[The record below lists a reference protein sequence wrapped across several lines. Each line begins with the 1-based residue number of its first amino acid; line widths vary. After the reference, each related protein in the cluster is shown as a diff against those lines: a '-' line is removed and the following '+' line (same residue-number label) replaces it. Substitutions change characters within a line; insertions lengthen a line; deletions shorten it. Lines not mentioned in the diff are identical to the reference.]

1 MDRPFF
7 VLKIFYVSIDSNN
20 FFSYNVSINR
30 SKEIPMIA
38 FIDNKDSFTFNIV
51 QSLERVSGDC
61 VKVFRSE
68 EACVEEIDAEK
79 PSHIIIGP
87 GPGTPQEAGISIEA
101 IKHFAGKI
109 PILGIC
115 LGHQAIGAAFGAN
128 IVGAK
133 YIRHGIVEEIK
144 TDGRG
149 IFRNI
154 GPKGNFTRYHSLV
167 VEEKSLPQD
176 FEISARAK
184 DGDIM
189 GIRHKSMVIEG
200 VQFHPESIASEK
212 GDALFKAFLNYSREN
227 ISHVLILNQLIDQKK
242 PLSREQT
249 ANFISELTD
258 GTMDEKIA
266 SSVLTA
272 MASRGLPT
280 ADEMSGAAQVMLA
293 KKTKF
298 PLESQGLAEIVGT
311 GGDGKGS
318 FNISSMSALVA
329 SSCGQA
335 MAKHGNRAVSSKSG
349 AADFFEALG
358 INIMAKP
365 EKTAELIKKTGFGF
379 LMAPVY
385 HSAMRFAAPIRK
397 ALGIKTIFNVLGP
410 LLNPANA
417 EFEVLG
423 VYSKELL
430 KDYAHAAKSLGAKR
444 VMVVNSMDG
453 YDEISPCAITNVYQI
468 DEKGNENQYMIDPA
482 NFGITDADEN
492 ELYGGNGMDNAKLAL
507 EVLNGGGRKTI
518 RYAVGLNAGAVLY
531 LCGKARTLKDGYKM
545 ALDAL
550 DSGKAMAKLKE
561 IQKTSEELNADE
573 KQSA

>member
-1 MDRPFF
+1 
-7 VLKIFYVSIDSNN
+7 
-20 FFSYNVSINR
+20 
-30 SKEIPMIA
+30 MIA

-68 EACVEEIDAEK
+68 EASVEEIDAEK

-167 VEEKSLPQD
+167 VEEKSLPPD

-444 VMVVNSMDG
+444 VMVVNSVDG

-531 LCGKARTLKDGYKM
+531 LCGKVRTLKDGYKM

>member
-1 MDRPFF
+1 
-7 VLKIFYVSIDSNN
+7 
-20 FFSYNVSINR
+20 
-30 SKEIPMIA
+30 MIA
-38 FIDNKDSFTFNIV
+38 FIDNKDSFSFNIV
-51 QSLERVSGDC
+51 QSLERVSGSE
-61 VKVFRSE
+61 VRVFRSE
-68 EACVEEIDAEK
+68 ESTVSEIEEAK
-79 PSHIIIGP
+79 PTHIVVGP
-87 GPGTPQEAGISIEA
+87 GPGNPKEAGISCDVIR
-101 IKHFAGKI
+101 HFAGKL

-115 LGHQAIGAAFGAN
+115 LGHQAIGEAFGAK

-149 IFRNI
+149 IFRTI
-154 GPKGNFTRYHSLV
+154 GLKGNFTRYHSLV
-167 VEEKSLPQD
+167 IDESTLPED
-176 FEISARAK
+176 FEVTARAK

-189 GIRHKSMVIEG
+189 GIRHKKFVIEG

-212 GDALFKAFLNYSREN
+212 GDALFKGFLNYSREN
-227 ISHVLILNQLIDQKK
+227 ISSVLILNQLIDKK
-242 PLSREQT
+242 QPLTHEQ
-249 ANFISELTD
+249 AASFIGELTD

-266 SSVLTA
+266 SSILTA
-272 MASRGLPT
+272 MAARGLPT
-280 ADEMSGAAQVMLA
+280 ADEMAGAAGVMLK

-298 PLESQGLAEIVGT
+298 PLECSGLAEIVGT

-318 FNISSMSALVA
+318 FNISSLSALVA
-329 SSCGQA
+329 SSCGQV

-358 INIMAKP
+358 VNIMAKP
-365 EKTAELIKKTGFGF
+365 EKTAELVKKTGFGF

-430 KDYAHAAKSLGAKR
+430 KDYAHAAKTLGAKR
-444 VMVVNSMDG
+444 VMVVNSEDG
-453 YDEISPCAITNVYQI
+453 YDEISPCAKTFVYQI
-468 DEKGNENQYMIDPA
+468 DEKGNENQYVIDPK
-482 NFGITDADEN
+482 NFGIADADEN
-492 ELYGGNGMDNAKLAL
+492 ELYGGNGMDNAALAM

-531 LCGKARTLKDGYKM
+531 LSGKARSLKDGYAM
-545 ALDAL
+545 ALNAI
-550 DSGKAMAKLKE
+550 DSGKTLEKLKE
-561 IQKTSEELNADE
+561 IQKISNELNPE
-573 KQSA
+573 SKLSA

>member
-1 MDRPFF
+1 
-7 VLKIFYVSIDSNN
+7 
-20 FFSYNVSINR
+20 
-30 SKEIPMIA
+30 MIA

-51 QSLERVSGDC
+51 QSLERVSGGK
-61 VKVFRSE
+61 VQVFRSE
-68 EACVEEIDAEK
+68 ESTVAEIEAAK
-79 PSHIIIGP
+79 PTHIVVGP
-87 GPGTPQEAGISIEA
+87 GPGTPLEAGISIEA
-101 IKHFAGKI
+101 IKYFAGKL

-115 LGHQAIGAAFGAN
+115 LGHQAIGAAFGAK

-149 IFRNI
+149 IFRSI
-154 GPKGNFTRYHSLV
+154 GLKGNFTRYHSLV
-167 VEEKSLPQD
+167 VDESTLPPE
-176 FEISARAK
+176 FEVSARAK

-189 GIRHKSMVIEG
+189 GIRHKDFVIEG
-200 VQFHPESIASEK
+200 VQFHPESIASEN

-249 ANFISELTD
+249 ASFISELTD
-258 GTMDEKIA
+258 GTMDEKVA

-280 ADEMSGAAQVMLA
+280 AEEMGGAAQVMLA
-293 KKTKF
+293 KKTPF
-298 PLESQGLAEIVGT
+298 PIETGEDAGAGLAEIVGT

-329 SSCGQA
+329 ASCGQV

-358 INIMAKP
+358 INIMASP
-365 EKTAELIKKTGFGF
+365 DKTAELVRKTGFGF

-417 EFEVLG
+417 KYEVLG

-430 KDYAHAAKSLGAKR
+430 RDYARAAKSLGAKR
-444 VMVVNSMDG
+444 VMVVNSEDG
-453 YDEISPCAITNVYQI
+453 YDEISPCAPTTVYQI
-468 DEKGNENQYMIDPA
+468 DEKGNENQYVINPA
-482 NFGITDADEN
+482 NFGIVDADEN
-492 ELYGGNGMDNAKLAL
+492 ELYGGNGSDNAKLAM
-507 EVLNGGGRKTI
+507 EVLNGSGRKTI

-531 LCGKARTLKDGYKM
+531 LCGKARTLKDGYAM
-545 ALDAL
+545 ALDAI
-550 DSGKAMAKLKE
+550 DSGRTLAKLRE
-561 IQKTSEELNADE
+561 IQKVSEEL
-573 KQSA
+573 SA